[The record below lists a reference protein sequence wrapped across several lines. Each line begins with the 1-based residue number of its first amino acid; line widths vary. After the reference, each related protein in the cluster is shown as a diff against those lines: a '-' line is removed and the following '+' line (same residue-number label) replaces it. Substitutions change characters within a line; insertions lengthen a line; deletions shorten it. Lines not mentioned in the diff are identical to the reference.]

1 MLIGS
6 CKGHFSWIH
15 LLRVNNVDHRWF
27 SITAIIQIVHF
38 TFDKLYFYY
47 HFLSNI
53 FAYILMNSLWE
64 LIYQLHLS
72 FCIKWGWN
80 TEKND
85 YLLRCCRFTGDTAT
99 FSKSVP
105 LFEVHL
111 RIGATGIPRGRCM
124 VSTYKFPNLLVI
136 LCNCWSKWEQV
147 LIKGYVSTHYLI
159 AFYFKIFEYLV

>member
-1 MLIGS
+1 MKRRSELTIWTLTDICPMNLRLTGS
-6 CKGHFSWIH
+6 I
-15 LLRVNNVDHRWF
+15 R
-27 SITAIIQIVHF
+27 SITQSTVGY
-38 TFDKLYFYY
+38 KYK
-47 HFLSNI
+47 
-53 FAYILMNSLWE
+53 ILNFRKR
-64 LIYQLHLS
+64 YTVVLHLNNS
-72 FCIKWGWN
+72 YSVFF

-136 LCNCWSKWEQV
+136 LCNYWSKWEQV